1 MKISSG
7 ATPAT
12 VSVKMLAQNDGNKM
26 KQDAF
31 SKLHPAVNLL
41 FFIGAICFGVLLQ
54 HPVYLLAGILASGVY
69 YFILNG
75 KKGIRTILLMIPL
88 FVFVTLFNPIV
99 NTRGVTVLFT
109 YLDRPYTLEA
119 LVYGIAVAA
128 TFVLMLLWF
137 GCYGKVLTGDKFT
150 CLFGNLAPSLSLL
163 LVMVFRMIPNLLN
176 KAKQITGVRNSIGKG
191 TEKSSFKDKLNSGMT
206 VIGVLTSWAL
216 EGSITTSD
224 SMRSRGYGTS
234 KRTSFMV
241 YRITNT
247 DWILTAVMFLLLGI
261 VIFFAVNGGMKAEFL
276 PERNIARIN
285 SKNIIGFIAYLG
297 YLLIPTI
304 FNIKEVIQWK
314 ISESKI

>member
-1 MKISSG
+1 
-7 ATPAT
+7 
-12 VSVKMLAQNDGNKM
+12 M

-54 HPVYLLAGILASGVY
+54 HPDYLLAGIFASGVY

-109 YLDRPYTLEA
+109 YFDRPYTLEA
-119 LVYGIAVAA
+119 LVYGVAVAA

-176 KAKQITGVRNSIGKG
+176 KAKQIIGVRNSIGKG
-191 TEKSSFKDKLNSGMT
+191 TEKSSFKDKLNSGMM
-206 VIGVLTSWAL
+206 VIGILTSWAL

-241 YRITNT
+241 YRMTKT
-247 DWILTAVMFLLLGI
+247 DWISSLIMLVLLGVI
-261 VIFFAVNGGMKAEFL
+261 IFFAVNGSMNAEFL
-276 PERNIARIN
+276 PERNITPI
-285 SKNIIGFIAYLG
+285 KGFNIIGFIAYLG
-297 YLLIPTI
+297 YLMIPTI
-304 FNIKEVIQWK
+304 LNIKEVIQWK

>member
-1 MKISSG
+1 
-7 ATPAT
+7 
-12 VSVKMLAQNDGNKM
+12 MLVQSDGSKM

-99 NTRGVTVLFT
+99 NTRGTTVLFT
-109 YLDRPYTLEA
+109 YFDRPYTLEA
-119 LVYGIAVAA
+119 LIYGIAVAA

-191 TEKSSFKDKLNSGMT
+191 TEKSSFKDKLNSGMM
-206 VIGVLTSWAL
+206 VIGILTSWAL

-241 YRITNT
+241 YRITKT
-247 DWILTAVMFLLLGI
+247 DWISIAVMLVLIFV
-261 VIFFAVNGGMKAEFL
+261 VIFFAANGSMNAEFL
-276 PERNIARIN
+276 PERNITPI
-285 SKNIIGFIAYLG
+285 KGFNIIGFIAYLG
-297 YLLIPTI
+297 YLMIPTI
-304 FNIKEVIQWK
+304 LNVKEVIQWK

>member
-1 MKISSG
+1 
-7 ATPAT
+7 
-12 VSVKMLAQNDGNKM
+12 M

-54 HPVYLLAGILASGVY
+54 HPVYLLAGIFASGVY
-69 YFILNG
+69 YRMLNG
-75 KKGIRTILLMIPL
+75 RKGIKNILLMIPL
-88 FVFVTLFNPIV
+88 FVFVTLFNPVV

-119 LVYGIAVAA
+119 LIYGVAVAA
-128 TFVLMLLWF
+128 TFVLMILWF
-137 GCYGKVLTGDKFT
+137 GCYGKVLTGDKVT

-163 LVMVFRMIPNLLN
+163 LVMVFRMIPNLLQ
-176 KAKQITGVRNSIGKG
+176 KAKQIIGVRSSIGKG
-191 TEKSSFKDKLNSGMT
+191 TAEKSSIKDKLGSGMT

-241 YRITNT
+241 YRMTAT
-247 DWILTAVMFLLLGI
+247 DWILTAVMLALLG
-261 VIFFAVNGGMKAEFL
+261 VIIIFAANGGMNAEFL
-276 PERNIARIN
+276 PERNIVPVNR
-285 SKNIIGFIAYLG
+285 SNIIGFIAYLG
-297 YLLIPTI
+297 YLMIPTLL
-304 FNIKEVIQWK
+304 NIKEVIQWN
-314 ISESKI
+314 ISKSKI

>member
-1 MKISSG
+1 M
-7 ATPAT
+7 
-12 VSVKMLAQNDGNKM
+12 N
-26 KQDAF
+26 QDAF

-41 FFIGAICFGVLLQ
+41 FFIGAIAFGVLLQ
-54 HPVYLLAGILASGVY
+54 HPVYLLAGIFASGVY
-69 YFILNG
+69 YLMLNG
-75 KKGIRTILLMIPL
+75 RKGIKNILLMIPL

-109 YLDRPYTLEA
+109 YFDRPYTLEA
-119 LVYGIAVAA
+119 LVYGVAVAA

-163 LVMVFRMIPNLLN
+163 LVMVFRMIPNLIQ
-176 KAKQITGVRNSIGKG
+176 KAKQIIGVRNSIGKG
-191 TEKSSFKDKLNSGMT
+191 TAENQPLKEGIS

-224 SMRSRGYGTS
+224 SMRSRGYGTA
-234 KRTSFMV
+234 KRTSFML
-241 YRITNT
+241 YRMTKT
-247 DWILTAVMFLLLGI
+247 DWILTFVMFVLLGV
-261 VIFFAVNGGMKAEFL
+261 VIFFAVNGGMNAEFL
-276 PERNIARIN
+276 PERNIAPIN

-297 YLLIPTI
+297 YLMIPTLL
-304 FNIKEVIQWK
+304 NIKEVAQWK

>member
-1 MKISSG
+1 
-7 ATPAT
+7 
-12 VSVKMLAQNDGNKM
+12 M

-54 HPVYLLAGILASGVY
+54 HPVYLLAGILASGMY
-69 YFILNG
+69 YLLLSG
-75 KKGIRTILLMIPL
+75 KKGMKTILIMIPL
-88 FVFVTLFNPIV
+88 FVFITLFNPVV

-119 LVYGIAVAA
+119 LIYGVAVAA

-163 LVMVFRMIPNLLN
+163 LVMVFRMIPNLLQ
-176 KAKQITGVRNSIGKG
+176 KAKQIIGVRSSIGKG
-191 TEKSSFKDKLNSGMT
+191 TAEKSSLKDKLGSGMT

-234 KRTSFMV
+234 KRTSFMI
-241 YRITNT
+241 YRMTAI
-247 DWILTAVMFLLLGI
+247 DWILILIMFALLGT
-261 VIFFAVNGGMKAEFL
+261 VIGFAVNGGMNAEFL
-276 PERNIARIN
+276 PERNITPI
-285 SKNIIGFIAYLG
+285 KGVNIVGFIAYLS

-304 FNIKEVIQWK
+304 LNVTEVIQWSISKLK
-314 ISESKI
+314 I

>member
-1 MKISSG
+1 
-7 ATPAT
+7 
-12 VSVKMLAQNDGNKM
+12 M

-41 FFIGAICFGVLLQ
+41 FFIGAIAFGVLLQ
-54 HPVYLLAGILASGVY
+54 HPVYLLAGIFASGVY
-69 YFILNG
+69 YLFLNDR
-75 KKGIRTILLMIPL
+75 KGLKNILLMIPL

-109 YLDRPYTLEA
+109 YSDRPYTLEA

-150 CLFGNLAPSLSLL
+150 CLFGNLSPSLSLL

-176 KAKQITGVRNSIGKG
+176 KTKQIIGARNSIGKG
-191 TEKSSFKDKLNSGMT
+191 TENSSFKDKLNSGMT
-206 VIGVLTSWAL
+206 VIGVLTSWVL

-234 KRTSFMV
+234 KRKSFMV
-241 YRITNT
+241 YRLSKT
-247 DWILTAVMFLLLGI
+247 DWILSLIMLVLLGI
-261 VIFFAVNGGMKAEFL
+261 VIFFAANGSMNAEFL
-276 PERNIARIN
+276 PERNITPI
-285 SKNIIGFIAYLG
+285 KGFNIIGFIAYLG
-297 YLLIPTI
+297 YLMIPTI
-304 FNIKEVIQWK
+304 LNIKEVIQWK

>member
-1 MKISSG
+1 
-7 ATPAT
+7 
-12 VSVKMLAQNDGNKM
+12 M

-54 HPVYLLAGILASGVY
+54 HPVYLLAGIFASGVY
-69 YFILNG
+69 YLILNG
-75 KKGIRTILLMIPL
+75 RKGVKTILLMIPV
-88 FVFVTLFNPIV
+88 FAFVTAFNPIV

-119 LVYGIAVAA
+119 LVYGVAVAA

-163 LVMVFRMIPNLLN
+163 LVMVFRMIPNFLQ
-176 KAKQITGVRNSIGKG
+176 KAKQIVGVRSSIGKG
-191 TEKSSFKDKLNSGMT
+191 TEEKSSFKDKLNSGMT

-224 SMRSRGYGTS
+224 SMRSRGYGAS
-234 KRTSFMV
+234 KRTSFMI
-241 YRITNT
+241 YRMTAT
-247 DWILTAVMFLLLGI
+247 DWISAVIMLLLIGA
-261 VIFFAVNGGMKAEFL
+261 VAFFAANGGMNAEFL
-276 PERNIARIN
+276 PERNITPIN
-285 SKNIIGFIAYLG
+285 RTNIIGFISYYG
-297 YLLIPTI
+297 YLLIPII
-304 FNIKEVIQWK
+304 FNIREVAQWS
-314 ISESKI
+314 ISKSKI

>member
-1 MKISSG
+1 
-7 ATPAT
+7 
-12 VSVKMLAQNDGNKM
+12 M

-41 FFIGAICFGVLLQ
+41 FFIGAMASGVLLQ
-54 HPVYLLAGILASGVY
+54 HPVYLLAGIFASGVY
-69 YFILNG
+69 FLFLNG
-75 KKGIRTILLMIPL
+75 RKGIRNILLMIPL
-88 FVFVTLFNPIV
+88 FVFVTLFNPVV

-119 LVYGIAVAA
+119 LVYGVAVAA

-163 LVMVFRMIPNLLN
+163 LVMVFRMIPNLLQ
-176 KAKQITGVRNSIGKG
+176 KAKQIIGARSSIGKG
-191 TEKSSFKDKLNSGMT
+191 ISEKASLKDKLNSGMT

-241 YRITNT
+241 YRMTAT
-247 DWILTAVMFLLLGI
+247 DWISVFVMLVLLGV
-261 VIFFAVNGGMKAEFL
+261 VIFFAASGGMSAEFL
-276 PERNIARIN
+276 PERNITPI
-285 SKNIIGFIAYLG
+285 KGFNIIGFVSYFV
-297 YLLIPTI
+297 YLLIPSLL
-304 FNIKEVIQWK
+304 NIKEVIQWK

>member
-1 MKISSG
+1 
-7 ATPAT
+7 
-12 VSVKMLAQNDGNKM
+12 M

-69 YFILNG
+69 YFFLNG
-75 KKGIRTILLMIPL
+75 RKGIKNILLMIPL

-119 LVYGIAVAA
+119 LIYGVAVAA

-150 CLFGNLAPSLSLL
+150 CLFGNLVPSLSLL
-163 LVMVFRMIPNLLN
+163 LVMVFRMIPNLLQ
-176 KAKQITGVRNSIGKG
+176 KAKQIMGVRSSIGKG
-191 TEKSSFKDKLNSGMT
+191 TAEKSSVKDKLNSGMT
-206 VIGVLTSWAL
+206 VMGVLTSWAL

-224 SMRSRGYGTS
+224 SMRSRGYGTA

-241 YRITNT
+241 YRMTKT
-247 DWILTAVMFLLLGI
+247 DWISTAVMLTLLGI
-261 VIFFAVNGGMKAEFL
+261 VIFFAAKGGMNAEFL
-276 PERNIARIN
+276 PERNITPIN
-285 SKNIIGFIAYLG
+285 GANVVGFIAYLG
-297 YLLIPTI
+297 YLMIPTALH
-304 FNIKEVIQWK
+304 IKEVIQWNISKLK
-314 ISESKI
+314 I

>member
-1 MKISSG
+1 
-7 ATPAT
+7 
-12 VSVKMLAQNDGNKM
+12 M

-41 FFIGAICFGVLLQ
+41 FFIGAIAFGVLLQ
-54 HPVYLLAGILASGVY
+54 HPVYLLAGIFASGVY
-69 YFILNG
+69 YLFLNG
-75 KKGIRTILLMIPL
+75 RKGLKNILLMIPL

-109 YLDRPYTLEA
+109 YSDRPYTLEA

-150 CLFGNLAPSLSLL
+150 CLFGNLSPSLSLL

-176 KAKQITGVRNSIGKG
+176 KTKQIIGARNSIGKG
-191 TEKSSFKDKLNSGMT
+191 TENSSFKDKLNSGMT
-206 VIGVLTSWAL
+206 VIGVLTSWVL

-234 KRTSFMV
+234 KRTIFMV
-241 YRITNT
+241 YRLSKT
-247 DWILTAVMFLLLGI
+247 DWILSLLMLVLLGI
-261 VIFFAVNGGMKAEFL
+261 VIFFAANGSMNAEFL
-276 PERNIARIN
+276 PERNITPI
-285 SKNIIGFIAYLG
+285 KGFNIIGFIAYLG
-297 YLLIPTI
+297 YLMIPTI
-304 FNIKEVIQWK
+304 INIKEVIQWK

>member
-1 MKISSG
+1 MK
-7 ATPAT
+7 
-12 VSVKMLAQNDGNKM
+12 D
-26 KQDAF
+26 DAF

-54 HPVYLLAGILASGVY
+54 HPVYLLAGIFASGVY
-69 YFILNG
+69 YFLLNG
-75 KKGIRTILLMIPL
+75 RKGIKNISLMIPL
-88 FVFVTLFNPIV
+88 FVFITLFNPIV

-119 LVYGIAVAA
+119 LVYGVAVAA
-128 TFVLMLLWF
+128 TFVLMILWF

-163 LVMVFRMIPNLLN
+163 LVMVFRMIPNLLQ
-176 KAKQITGVRNSIGKG
+176 KAKQIIGVRSSIGKG
-191 TEKSSFKDKLNSGMT
+191 TAEKSSIKDKLGSGMT

-224 SMRSRGYGTS
+224 SMRSRGYGTT

-241 YRITNT
+241 YRMTKT
-247 DWILTAVMFLLLGI
+247 DWVLTLIMLTLLGI
-261 VIFFAVNGGMKAEFL
+261 VVFFAANGGMNAEFL
-276 PERNIARIN
+276 PERNITPIN
-285 SKNIIGFIAYLG
+285 GFNVIGFIVYLG
-297 YLLIPTI
+297 YLMIPTI
-304 FNIKEVIQWK
+304 LNVKEVIQWN

>member
-1 MKISSG
+1 
-7 ATPAT
+7 
-12 VSVKMLAQNDGNKM
+12 M

-41 FFIGAICFGVLLQ
+41 FFIGAIAFGVLLQ
-54 HPVYLLAGILASGVY
+54 HPVYLLAGIFASGVY
-69 YFILNG
+69 YLFLNG
-75 KKGIRTILLMIPL
+75 RKGLKNILLMIPL

-109 YLDRPYTLEA
+109 YSDRPYTLEA

-150 CLFGNLAPSLSLL
+150 CLFGNLSPSLSLL

-176 KAKQITGVRNSIGKG
+176 KTKQIIGARNSIGKG
-191 TEKSSFKDKLNSGMT
+191 TENSSFKDKLNSGMT
-206 VIGVLTSWAL
+206 VIGVLTSWVL

-241 YRITNT
+241 YRLSKT
-247 DWILTAVMFLLLGI
+247 DWILSLLMLVLLGI
-261 VIFFAVNGGMKAEFL
+261 VIFFAANGSMNAEFL
-276 PERNIARIN
+276 PERNITPI
-285 SKNIIGFIAYLG
+285 KGFNIIGFIAYLG
-297 YLLIPTI
+297 YLMIPTI
-304 FNIKEVIQWK
+304 INIKEVIQWK

>member
-1 MKISSG
+1 
-7 ATPAT
+7 
-12 VSVKMLAQNDGNKM
+12 MLVQNDGNNM
-26 KQDAF
+26 KDDAF

-54 HPVYLLAGILASGVY
+54 HPVYLLAGIFASGVY
-69 YFILNG
+69 YFLLNG
-75 KKGIRTILLMIPL
+75 RKGIKNISLMIPL
-88 FVFVTLFNPIV
+88 FVFITLFNPIV

-119 LVYGIAVAA
+119 LVYGVAVAA
-128 TFVLMLLWF
+128 TFVLMILWF

-163 LVMVFRMIPNLLN
+163 LVMVFRMIPNLLQ
-176 KAKQITGVRNSIGKG
+176 KAKQIIGVRSSIGKG
-191 TEKSSFKDKLNSGMT
+191 TAEKSSIKDKLGSGMT

-224 SMRSRGYGTS
+224 SMRSRGYGTT

-241 YRITNT
+241 YRMTKT
-247 DWILTAVMFLLLGI
+247 DWVLTLIMLTLLGI
-261 VIFFAVNGGMKAEFL
+261 VVFFAANGGMNAEFL
-276 PERNIARIN
+276 PERNITPIN
-285 SKNIIGFIAYLG
+285 GFNVIGFIVYLG
-297 YLLIPTI
+297 YLMIPTI
-304 FNIKEVIQWK
+304 LNVKEVIQWN

>member
-1 MKISSG
+1 MY
-7 ATPAT
+7 
-12 VSVKMLAQNDGNKM
+12 
-26 KQDAF
+26 QDSF

-41 FFIGAICFGVLLQ
+41 FFIGAIAFGVLLQ
-54 HPVYLLAGILASGVY
+54 HPVYLLAGIFASGVY
-69 YFILNG
+69 YFLLNG
-75 KKGIRTILLMIPL
+75 RKGIKNILMMIPL
-88 FVFVTLFNPIV
+88 FIFVTLFNPIV

-109 YLDRPYTLEA
+109 YFDRPYTLEA
-119 LVYGIAVAA
+119 LIYGVAVAA

-163 LVMVFRMIPNLLN
+163 LVMVFRMIPNLLQ
-176 KAKQITGVRNSIGKG
+176 KAKQIIGVRSSIGKG
-191 TEKSSFKDKLNSGMT
+191 TAEKSSFKDKLNSGMT

-234 KRTSFMV
+234 KRTSFMI
-241 YRITNT
+241 YRMTKT
-247 DWILTAVMFLLLGI
+247 DWMLTAIMFVMLG
-261 VIFFAVNGGMKAEFL
+261 VVVFFAANGGMNAEFL
-276 PERNIARIN
+276 PERNIASIN

-297 YLLIPTI
+297 YLLIPVI
-304 FNIKEVIQWK
+304 LNAKEVIQWN